1 MENFAKWLLR
11 LAGVYGLIVLVP
23 MYFQERQFG
32 IDQPPAITHP
42 EFYYGFVG
50 VAVAWQIAFL
60 IMSTDPVRYRPI
72 LPACVFEKFCFGI
85 AAMILF
91 NNGRLRGPILY
102 GAAIDLVLGVL
113 FLIVCIGLRRP
124 SRAF

>member
-1 MENFAKWLLR
+1 MINFAKWLLR
-11 LAGVYGLIVLVP
+11 IAGVYGLVVLVP
-23 MYFQERQFG
+23 LYFQERQFG
-32 IDQPPAITHP
+32 IDNPPAINHP

-60 IMSTDPVRYRPI
+60 IMSTDPLRYRPI

-91 NNGRLRGPILY
+91 AHGRLRGLMLY
-102 GAAIDLVLGVL
+102 GAAMDLALGVL
-113 FLIVCIGLRRP
+113 FLMVCLAVRP
-124 SRAF
+124 QSRA

>member
-1 MENFAKWLLR
+1 MINFAKWLLR
-11 LAGVYGLIVLVP
+11 IAGVYGLVVLVP
-23 MYFQERQFG
+23 LYFQERQFG
-32 IDQPPAITHP
+32 IDNPPAINHP

-91 NNGRLRGPILY
+91 ANGRLRGLMLY
-102 GAAIDLVLGVL
+102 GAAMDLALGVL
-113 FLIVCIGLRRP
+113 FLMVCLALRP
-124 SRAF
+124 QSRA